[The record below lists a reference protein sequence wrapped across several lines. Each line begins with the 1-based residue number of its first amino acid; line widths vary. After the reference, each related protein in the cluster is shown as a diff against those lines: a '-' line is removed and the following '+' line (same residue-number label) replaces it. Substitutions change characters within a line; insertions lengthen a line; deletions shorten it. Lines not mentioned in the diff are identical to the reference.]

1 MHLSLGQRRV
11 GHAGMRHRDVANPRG
26 LEERA
31 GKPLDSLGST
41 RGSRE
46 GDAAGKGHGALTGPP
61 VASWVHAWNQLLSGC
76 SSTTAAV
83 GSLRHHPAPRGA
95 GGRLWMGWEGT
106 GWMQGAVRMMRMK
119 EGRSF
124 SRRRAGLPSWA
135 GVGAAPSPPSPR
147 WFHKAPPGFPGCST
161 PQGPPGAP
169 RPSPPPAYLKA
180 GRRLS

>member
-1 MHLSLGQRRV
+1 MNLSLGQRRV

-76 SSTTAAV
+76 SSTTTAM
-83 GSLRHHPAPRGA
+83 GSPRHHPAPRGA
-95 GGRLWMGWEGT
+95 GGRLWMGWEGM

-119 EGRSF
+119 EGPSADAVLGSHPGQVSVLLRPH
-124 SRRRAGLPSWA
+124 RAPGGSTRPLLVSQAVHPHRD
-135 GVGAAPSPPSPR
+135 PQE
-147 WFHKAPPGFPGCST
+147 PPG
-161 PQGPPGAP
+161 P
-169 RPSPPPAYLKA
+169 RPLPPT
-180 GRRLS
+180 